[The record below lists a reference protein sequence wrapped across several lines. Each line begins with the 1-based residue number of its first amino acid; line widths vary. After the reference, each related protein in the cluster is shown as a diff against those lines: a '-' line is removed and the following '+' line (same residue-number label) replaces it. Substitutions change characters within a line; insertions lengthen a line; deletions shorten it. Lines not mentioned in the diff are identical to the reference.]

1 MTKDDCRQRVR
12 PMCCSGRC
20 RAHATPGP
28 ARPAALG
35 SLSDH
40 PLLKADPRRFF
51 EPALAMRLGELSHRG
66 RRRDEQH
73 CVTGQDRLAP
83 DRHWRLAPAKSVG
96 FHLIIMPPAAGLL
109 PEFEGA
115 GMSRSDPFDLQNA
128 GRWPQKMQ
136 SLSKHG
142 RFAYL
147 ENLGLS
153 GPTSRRGS
161 MPTGRFRR
169 HQRGPH
175 RLAEPALPNAAGSS
189 RSHANGAPPPSDRRR
204 SRRSSGTGTD
214 GVGEYGVRVASL
226 RRGPKPAAVDN
237 YASCC
242 SG

>member
-1 MTKDDCRQRVR
+1 
-12 PMCCSGRC
+12 
-20 RAHATPGP
+20 
-28 ARPAALG
+28 
-35 SLSDH
+35 
-40 PLLKADPRRFF
+40 
-51 EPALAMRLGELSHRG
+51 
-66 RRRDEQH
+66 
-73 CVTGQDRLAP
+73 
-83 DRHWRLAPAKSVG
+83 
-96 FHLIIMPPAAGLL
+96 MPPAADLL

-115 GMSRSDPFDLQNA
+115 GMLRSDPFDLQNV

-169 HQRGPH
+169 HQRGSH
-175 RLAEPALPNAAGSS
+175 RLAEPALPNGAGSS
-189 RSHANGAPPPSDRRR
+189 RSHANDAPPPSDRRR

-214 GVGEYGVRVASL
+214 GVGEYGVRIASL
-226 RRGPKPAAVDN
+226 RRGPKLAAVDN

-242 SG
+242 SGCD